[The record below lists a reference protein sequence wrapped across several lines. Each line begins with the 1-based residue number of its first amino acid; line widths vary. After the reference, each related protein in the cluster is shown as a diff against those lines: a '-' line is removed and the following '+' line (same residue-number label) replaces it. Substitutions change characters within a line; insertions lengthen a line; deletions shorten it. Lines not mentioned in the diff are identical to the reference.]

1 MIQPMK
7 RILWLALILGLTAS
21 AAQAK
26 PTKKESAP
34 PPAGLEAAKAITT
47 ITGIAISP
55 LLGTSAIGAWDY
67 FNTPDE
73 KRDQLVWYAHPSF
86 WLPALLLVGAVA
98 LKDAAGTALP
108 PGLKKPLD
116 VAETAENKLSG
127 LVAAGAVVPSIAAIF
142 PMVTHSGAQA
152 AAQAPVYLAG
162 FAAFNV
168 AGLLDLL
175 TVPLAMTAFG
185 LVWLVAHAINV
196 LILLSPWGVVDA
208 ALKSFRTFLLGLV
221 TVTHFVNPM
230 AGMVLSLIIIVLA
243 YFLAGWSFRLMIFG
257 SVYVWDF
264 VSGKKRR
271 FTPAPN
277 DNWMFTARKIEKTP
291 VRTYGKLHREAD
303 GTLTFAYRP
312 WLLGKPH
319 TVTLPAGTYAVG
331 SGLFYSELLL
341 VQGETE
347 RMMVLLPPRYRTHE
361 EELVKLY
368 GFLEVRATGLRR
380 TWRWLKSILGFGAK
394 IAPATA

>member
-1 MIQPMK
+1 MK
-7 RILWLALILGLTAS
+7 RILWLALILGSTAC
-21 AAQAK
+21 AVQAK
-26 PTKKESAP
+26 TTKAESK
-34 PPAGLEAAKAITT
+34 PPARGLEAAKAITT

-55 LLGTSAIGAWDY
+55 LLGTSAIGAYDWVVAK
-67 FNTPDE
+67 TDE
-73 KRDQLVWYAHPSF
+73 EKAKLSWYAHPSF
-86 WLPALLLVGAVA
+86 WLPALLLVGAVG
-98 LKDAAGTALP
+98 LKDAAGTTLP

-116 VAETAENKLSG
+116 VAETVENKVSG

-142 PMVTHSGAQA
+142 PMMTGSGGAQA
-152 AAQAPVYLAG
+152 AAQAHVYLAG
-162 FAAFNV
+162 FAAFNFSS
-168 AGLLDLL
+168 LLDLL
-175 TVPLAMTAFG
+175 TVPLAMMAFA

-221 TVTHFVNPM
+221 TVTHFVNPI

-264 VSGKKRR
+264 ISGKKRR

-277 DNWMFTARKIEKTP
+277 ANWMFTARKIEKTP
-291 VRTYGKLHREAD
+291 VRTYGTLSRTAD
-303 GTLTFAYRP
+303 GKLTFAYRP
-312 WLLGKPH
+312 WLLGKPQM
-319 TVTLPAGTYAVG
+319 VTLPAGTYAVG

-341 VQGETE
+341 IDGENE
-347 RMMVLLPPRYRTHE
+347 RMLMLLPPRYRTHE

-380 TWRWLKSILGFGAK
+380 TWRWLKSTLGFGAK
-394 IAPATA
+394 SATAPA